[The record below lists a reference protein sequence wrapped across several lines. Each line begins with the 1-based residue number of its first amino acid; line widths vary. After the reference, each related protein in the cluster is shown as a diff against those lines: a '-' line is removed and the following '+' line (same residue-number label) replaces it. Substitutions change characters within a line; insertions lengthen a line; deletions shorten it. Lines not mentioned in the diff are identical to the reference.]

1 MNVQNSINVPVGL
14 AWDKEW
20 RVVTVFITLQL
31 YKLYIIIYISRN
43 LWKYR
48 YFKLDNFSE
57 LLILTIYFNYAFKK

>member
-14 AWDKEW
+14 VWDKEW

-31 YKLYIIIYISRN
+31 HKQKPVKIYK
-43 LWKYR
+43 

-57 LLILTIYFNYAFKK
+57 LLILTVYLSYAFKK